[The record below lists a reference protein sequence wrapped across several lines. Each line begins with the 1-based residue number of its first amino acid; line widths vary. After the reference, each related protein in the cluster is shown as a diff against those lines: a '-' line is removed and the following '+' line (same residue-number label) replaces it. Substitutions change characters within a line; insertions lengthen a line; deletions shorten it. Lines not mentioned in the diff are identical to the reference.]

1 MTFSISNFI
10 KEDIWAMPE
19 NNLTMLQRSGIKV
32 IKIIFLSVQG
42 FSRDL
47 CQLRA
52 SALTLYT
59 LLSIVPVI
67 ALLFGIAK
75 GFGFEKKLEQQLL
88 EQASDQDTMMLQ
100 LIEFS
105 QNMLSTT
112 KGGVVAGI
120 GIVVLF
126 WIVIKVIGNIRRMD
140 RNFNALFLLWQ
151 EFNP

>member
-1 MTFSISNFI
+1 MALSITHFI
-10 KEDIWAMPE
+10 KEDIWAISE
-19 NNLTMLQRSGIKV
+19 EKVSFFQGLAIKTL
-32 IKIIFLSVQG
+32 KILLLSVQG

-67 ALLFGIAK
+67 ALLFGVAK

-88 EQASDQDTMMLQ
+88 EKASEQDTMMIQ

-105 QNMLSTT
+105 Q
-112 KGGVVAGI
+112 
-120 GIVVLF
+120 
-126 WIVIKVIGNIRRMD
+126 
-140 RNFNALFLLWQ
+140 
-151 EFNP
+151 